1 MPLNSPSLANRQKLQ
16 DRLSEAV
23 LAQNIPLV
31 HKRLAQGANP
41 AAPGGRLLRTPL
53 MDAAACNDLELI
65 NLFIP
70 FNDIDAVS
78 INGETATGIFIDQ
91 LAMLE
96 IFNAAPSNGRDGLR
110 LLLSSRKATA
120 SSPSQSSPLICAAFR
135 WWGNSMGFN
144 DILDDIFSFSGPDPD
159 ALHDA
164 LLAALSCRGAPGG
177 LRAIELWRR
186 VHDKE
191 AALLPRGPTQETLA
205 HVAARHGQDAFL
217 HEISSLADFNARD
230 SRGRTPL
237 MAACLACP
245 KSIDP
250 KRLCIK
256 IFLDRGCDPRA
267 VDHDG
272 CDALM
277 LFIEGLAEPLDAF
290 LKILTEDTLPP
301 LIQSSNL
308 MARDFLGES
317 ALDKARDR
325 RWAPLVQLLERAA
338 ANSLPAA
345 TSPPLFAQPP
355 RAKLQE
361 LLFQAIE
368 HGDISLVKKRL
379 AQGADPRRESE
390 PDTRAVGQGDTP
402 RQTAL
407 MAAASERLSDEIIQL
422 LAPLS
427 DLLAVNAEN
436 ETALSIFLARETIST
451 PSLMSSMRAMF
462 SPDVAK
468 KANNDGRAPLAIV
481 RATVNFWPEVLSL
494 LGPHSDWMALDAN
507 GNNILASQRQHG
519 FFPDYKGDLALWSA
533 HPDQAWL
540 ASTRNAAGETLAHI
554 AASGCA
560 IALLKSIAPH
570 ADFALATA
578 EGITPLMAGCL
589 RGQRLDDVCETLA
602 PWSDCSATDANGCD
616 ALMLAID
623 AIERES
629 DPFCKGIETLVRWA
643 DLDARDFLGESAL
656 DRAASRG
663 LVKSAAIIRA
673 QQAIFEERSELE
685 AASNCSATANVSKTA
700 ARI

>member
-23 LAQNIPLV
+23 LDQNIPLV

-53 MDAAACNDLELI
+53 MDAASRNNLELI
-65 NLFIP
+65 KLFIP
-70 FNDIDAVS
+70 SNDIDAVS
-78 INGETATGIFIDQ
+78 INGETATGTFIDQ
-91 LAMLE
+91 LAMRN
-96 IFNAAPSNGRDGLR
+96 IFDVAPPNWRDGLR
-110 LLLSSRKATA
+110 LLLSSRNAT
-120 SSPSQSSPLICAAFR
+120 SGSRNQSSPLICATFS
-135 WWGNSMGFN
+135 WWGESTGFN
-144 DILDDIFSFSGPDPD
+144 DILDDIFSFSRPDPD
-159 ALHDA
+159 ASRHA
-164 LLAALSCRGAPGG
+164 ILAALSCRSQGGG

-186 VHDKE
+186 VQNKE
-191 AALLPRGPTQETLA
+191 AALLPCGLGQETLA

-217 HEISSLADFNARD
+217 NEISSLADFNARD

-237 MAACLACP
+237 MDACLTCP

-256 IFLDRGCDPRA
+256 FLLDRGCDPRA

-277 LFIEGLAEPLDAF
+277 LFIEGLAEPLDPF

-345 TSPPLFAQPP
+345 TPPPLSTQPA

-390 PDTRAVGQGDTP
+390 PAERSFGQGDAP
-402 RQTAL
+402 RQTPL
-407 MAAASERLSDEIIQL
+407 MAAASKHLSDEIIQL

-436 ETALSIFLARETIST
+436 
-451 PSLMSSMRAMF
+451 
-462 SPDVAK
+462 
-468 KANNDGRAPLAIV
+468 
-481 RATVNFWPEVLSL
+481 
-494 LGPHSDWMALDAN
+494 
-507 GNNILASQRQHG
+507 
-519 FFPDYKGDLALWSA
+519 
-533 HPDQAWL
+533 
-540 ASTRNAAGETLAHI
+540 
-554 AASGCA
+554 
-560 IALLKSIAPH
+560 
-570 ADFALATA
+570 
-578 EGITPLMAGCL
+578 
-589 RGQRLDDVCETLA
+589 
-602 PWSDCSATDANGCD
+602 
-616 ALMLAID
+616 
-623 AIERES
+623 
-629 DPFCKGIETLVRWA
+629 
-643 DLDARDFLGESAL
+643 
-656 DRAASRG
+656 
-663 LVKSAAIIRA
+663 
-673 QQAIFEERSELE
+673 
-685 AASNCSATANVSKTA
+685 
-700 ARI
+700 